1 LDWNTLPDLLAL
13 TALVAVFFSL
23 LPRRADTTLRLWLAA
38 WVLILVHFAAKFCD
52 GAGTN
57 NPVEFVAFG
66 ALDLSGLTF
75 MWAAASPKIGRRQWL
90 VFSAFA
96 IPQLT
101 YFGISIFS
109 NASNAVYTAAAIAG
123 VLIPTAVLAST
134 IAGRRKRILAIGSC
148 FALGAALLLIIRY
161 TPDPTNGVSAILT
174 WLYLNAAILYWRR
187 FPRPTTG
194 AVTTVAGLFVWSL
207 VFPIYL
213 VLPLWAPHVHIDS
226 VAYNIPKYV
235 VAIGIILMLLEEQ
248 MERSTFLAKHD
259 ELTGL
264 PNRRLLGERL
274 EAALH
279 RAKRGRHKVALLT
292 IDLDRFKAVN
302 DSLGHSAG
310 DELLRIVARRLA
322 ARIRAVDTCAR
333 LGGDEFIVVAEQLS
347 HRGDGDV
354 VARDLLAILDEPIE
368 LCGQRILA
376 SASIGVA
383 VFPDDATDA
392 EGLYGISDAR
402 MYAVKELHHERESYS
417 SRRSAG

>member
-13 TALVAVFFSL
+13 TALVFVFFSL

-38 WVLILVHFAAKFCD
+38 WVLILIHFAANFCD
-52 GAGTN
+52 GSGKNTA
-57 NPVEFVAFG
+57 VEYVAAA
-66 ALDLSGLTF
+66 ALDLAGLTF
-75 MWAAASPKIGRRQWL
+75 MWAATSPIIGGRQWL
-90 VFSAFA
+90 VFGAFA

-101 YFGISIFS
+101 YFAIAVFS
-109 NASNAVYTAAAIAG
+109 NATGTVYAVTTVAG
-123 VLIPTAVLAST
+123 FLVSAAVLART
-134 IAGRRKRILAIGSC
+134 IARGRDRVLAIGSC
-148 FALGAALLLIIRY
+148 LALCLTLLSVVYR
-161 TPDPTNGVSAILT
+161 TPDPTNGVSAILM
-174 WLYLNAAILYWRR
+174 WLYLNASILYWRR
-187 FPRPTTG
+187 LPRATTG

-207 VFPIYL
+207 VFPIGIF
-213 VLPLWAPHVHIDS
+213 LPIWAPHVHIDD

-274 EAALH
+274 DAALQ
-279 RAKRGRHKVALLT
+279 RAKRGRQKVALLT

-302 DSLGHSAG
+302 DSFGHSAG
-310 DELLRIVARRLA
+310 DEFLRIVARRLA
-322 ARIRAVDTCAR
+322 DRVREIDTCAR

-354 VARDLLAILDEPIE
+354 VARDLLATLEEPIE
-368 LCGQRILA
+368 ICGERIRA

-402 MYAVKELHHERESYS
+402 MYAVKEREHDRESFTA
-417 SRRSAG
+417 RRSAS